1 MADQKQ
7 ILVAFLAVRPTQDGE
22 GYLGGLLV
30 TDETGIP
37 QEFRC
42 THPLRPTAPQK
53 ALYGDTLKPHIFNQL
68 VGLPLIRASTTSP
81 VFCCVEEPILLQLG
95 DDVNL
100 PVVHLQR
107 LGEVLAVDAPQAN
120 GLKSPQKPRRIDSER
135 VGFQPIS
142 ANFGHGHEPDL
153 ETILDD
159 LQRVFNQIDLLEPFD
174 RITTAINTL
183 VERDDRFR

>member
-1 MADQKQ
+1 MADHKQ

-53 ALYGDTLKPHIFNQL
+53 ALYGDTLEPHIFNQL
-68 VGLPLIRASTTSP
+68 VGVPLIRASTTSP
-81 VFCCVEEPILLQLG
+81 VFCCVEEPILLQLA
-95 DDVNL
+95 DDVHL
-100 PVVHLQR
+100 PIVHLQR
-107 LGEVLAVDAPQAN
+107 LGEVLAVDDFQSDGSSGAQ
-120 GLKSPQKPRRIDSER
+120 QPRRIDSER
-135 VGFQPIS
+135 GGFQPIS
-142 ANFGHGHEPDL
+142 ANFGRGHEPDL

-174 RITTAINTL
+174 RITTAINAL
-183 VERDDRFR
+183 VERDPRFQ